1 VYLYLNIIVTGIFDL
16 ITTIYSWESNADSDV
31 MLQKVLTAVSKSDSR
46 LEGLD
51 NEFLKWINTTK
62 LRTTEE
68 DARLVVELNRW
79 NALLKVLEECGASQS
94 LPNRTDAVMKF
105 GIFETKALPQSLPS
119 PEGI

>member
-1 VYLYLNIIVTGIFDL
+1 
-16 ITTIYSWESNADSDV
+16 
-31 MLQKVLTAVSKSDSR
+31 MLQKVMTAVSKSGSR

-79 NALLKVLEECGASQS
+79 NALLKVLEDCGASQS
-94 LPNRTDAVMKF
+94 RPNRTDAVMIF
-105 GIFETKALPQSLPS
+105 GIFETKPLPQSLPS